1 MEAVATT
8 AQRTRV
14 LRPVANES
22 DNDAALVSSI
32 SRRDQGALADAY
44 HLHRKAVYAAA
55 YAVLQRRGPA
65 EDVTQEI
72 FVRLW
77 NRADRFDARRG
88 SLRSFLRI
96 DARGRAI
103 DLLRSERARKD
114 REDREFR
121 MGASDAGRSVEE
133 EVMSRVT
140 SDRVRMVLE
149 ALRPE
154 ERAPI
159 ALAYFD
165 GHSYRK
171 VAEVLGLPEGTV
183 KSRIRSG
190 LANLK
195 GLLAG
200 AGIEAV

>member
-1 MEAVATT
+1 MTAATATT
-8 AQRTRV
+8 DRV
-14 LRPVANES
+14 RLVTVADREATE
-22 DNDAALVSSI
+22 DDVLVEGI
-32 SRRDQGALADAY
+32 VRRDQAALAEAY
-44 HLHRKAVYAAA
+44 HLHSKAVYSAA
-55 YAVLQRRGPA
+55 YGVLRRRSLA

-77 NRADRFDARRG
+77 NRPERFDPSRG
-88 SLRSFLRI
+88 SLRSFVRI

-103 DLLRSERARKD
+103 DLLRSERARRE
-114 REDREFR
+114 REDK
-121 MGASDAGRSVEE
+121 DARLEPSATAGGVEE
-133 EVMSRVT
+133 VAMSHVT
-140 SDRVRMVLE
+140 SERIMHFLQS
-149 ALRPE
+149 LRPE

-171 VAEVLGLPEGTV
+171 VAELLGLPEGTV

-200 AGIEAV
+200 AGIEPA